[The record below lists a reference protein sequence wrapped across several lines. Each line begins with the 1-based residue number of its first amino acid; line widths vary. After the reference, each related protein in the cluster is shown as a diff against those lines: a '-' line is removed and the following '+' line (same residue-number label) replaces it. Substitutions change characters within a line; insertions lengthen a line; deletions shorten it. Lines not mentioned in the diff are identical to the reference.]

1 MNKIKRNFIIKISVL
16 TVILAIIAS
25 IIFNFWLKSSYFSTF
40 PFLLLAFPVISVIT
54 HFQLL
59 KASKK
64 SLGAF
69 NIAFML
75 SFMIKLFAYL
85 ALAGTIISLETENK
99 TSFVISLLLLYLIYT
114 IFDVKAILEDMKKV
128 NPESSEKR

>member
-1 MNKIKRNFIIKISVL
+1 MTKLKRNFIIKISIL
-16 TVILAIIAS
+16 TLILAIISAL
-25 IIFNFWLKSSYFSTF
+25 IFSFLLKEVYFATF
-40 PFLLLAFPVISVIT
+40 PFLLLAFPIISVIT

-64 SLGAF
+64 SLAAF

-85 ALAGTIISLETENK
+85 GLAATIIKLEADNK

-114 IFDVKAILEDMKKV
+114 VFDVKTILEDMKH
-128 NPESSEKR
+128 S